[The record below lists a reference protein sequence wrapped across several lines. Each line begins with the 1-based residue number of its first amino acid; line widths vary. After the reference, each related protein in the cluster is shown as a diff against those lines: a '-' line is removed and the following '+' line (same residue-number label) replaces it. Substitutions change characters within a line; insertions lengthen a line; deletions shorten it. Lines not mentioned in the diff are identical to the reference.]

1 MIVSCLHWWIT
12 SFYSAFRLFW
22 RGKKHEIASTSWSSC
37 LWKLCE
43 LVLNIEEQLRTV
55 FMYTGNLYHL
65 HDLAIWKWHAFVFLS
80 HHFFPMI
87 YDWNRVF
94 FFILVTLHLCLLLIH
109 RYLWNS
115 QKCQILIS
123 VNRDFDFFYFLRFV
137 KFSSKEKVFKIH
149 VDLNLQIFFSS
160 IFICILGGICLS
172 CLPLVIIIK

>member
-1 MIVSCLHWWIT
+1 VLQEMIVSCLHWWIT

-115 QKCQILIS
+115 QKYQILIS
-123 VNRDFDFFYFLRFV
+123 VNRDLDFFYFLRFMTRTLFFFFWV
-137 KFSSKEKVFKIH
+137 FVYGKGVQNTCRFKFT
-149 VDLNLQIFFSS
+149 NFSQFE
-160 IFICILGGICLS
+160 ID
-172 CLPLVIIIK
+172 